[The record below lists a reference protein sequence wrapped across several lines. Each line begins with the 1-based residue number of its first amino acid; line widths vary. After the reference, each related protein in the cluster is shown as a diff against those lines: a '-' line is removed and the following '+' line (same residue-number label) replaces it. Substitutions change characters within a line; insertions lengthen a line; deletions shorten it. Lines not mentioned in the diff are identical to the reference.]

1 MYFISQNPLKSTTIS
16 IYVKETEVN
25 LFGQPAVEYRLDL
38 VFSPFKATFIIPSH
52 LGFIKRTK
60 SYYNLSLQ
68 VNSHGENESVITGRA
83 EKCVFMVKFLL
94 TET

>member
-1 MYFISQNPLKSTTIS
+1 MKSTTIS
-16 IYVKETEVN
+16 NYVKETVMN

-38 VFSPFKATFIIPSH
+38 VFSPSKATFIIPSH

-68 VNSHGENESVITGRA
+68 VISRGESVSVITGCA

-94 TET
+94 TES